1 MSSSTMASRKAR
13 HEALTGWL
21 FALPFTIVFII
32 VFVAPIIES
41 IRA

>member
-21 FALPFTIVFII
+21 FALPREAAFMAEAGQWRNLSV
-32 VFVAPIIES
+32 
-41 IRA
+41 